1 MIKLMPAEMS
11 AKLTLRKRN
20 RKRNK
25 KFNQTK
31 KAAIKD
37 IKNAIKKGRYS
48 TIIWIPDDWNDEDF
62 LLFWNY
68 FTTQGY
74 ILQKDF
80 WSDPELAVKKYQEY
94 SFSSLIISWN
104 IDKKENQN
112 A

>member
-1 MIKLMPAEMS
+1 MIKLMPAETS
-11 AKLTLRKRN
+11 AKLTL

-31 KAAIKD
+31 KDAIKD
-37 IKNAIKKGRYS
+37 IKSAIKKGKYS

-80 WSDPELAVKKYQEY
+80 WSDPEIAVKKYQEY
-94 SFSSLIISWN
+94 SFSPLIISWD
-104 IDKKENQN
+104 IKKGKN
-112 A
+112 

>member
-1 MIKLMPAEMS
+1 MIKLMSAETS
-11 AKLTLRKRN
+11 AKLTL

-31 KAAIKD
+31 KDAIKD
-37 IKNAIKKGRYS
+37 IKSAIKKGKYS

-80 WSDPELAVKKYQEY
+80 WSDPEIVVKKYQEY
-94 SFSSLIISWN
+94 SFSSLTISWD
-104 IDKKENQN
+104 IKKGKN
-112 A
+112 